1 MVFGVKVCIQRTS
14 GNEWHLFGCMYCL
27 ENQSYS
33 LFCCFS
39 GLAWSLF
46 ILFCRVQNKLEV
58 LNYTTIPIYLPEVT
72 IGAHQSDRLFQK
84 FTKVRFGNQVSYLL

>member
-1 MVFGVKVCIQRTS
+1 MAFIWLYV
-14 GNEWHLFGCMYCL
+14 LFRKSVL
-27 ENQSYS
+27 Q
-33 LFCCFS
+33 LILLCFN

-84 FTKVRFGNQVSYLL
+84 FTKVRLGNQVSGLL